1 VAANES
7 ADWARN
13 LEADPAALVEV
24 GGRRFQAVAEP
35 LEPAD
40 HARVVTGLIL
50 RYGTPA
56 ERLGRGPS
64 FRLRPV
70 ADRVT

>member
-13 LEADPAALVEV
+13 LEADPAAFVEV

-35 LEPAD
+35 LQRAD
-40 HARVVTGLIL
+40 HARVISGLIL

-70 ADRVT
+70 PNEVT